1 MVELRDDFSKR
12 TAEAEA
18 LKAPSL
24 EALYEVAAQ
33 DTSPN
38 PIPNPNPDP
47 TPNQVG
53 GPCHAPSCVL
63 SGPAL
68 RGAPE

>member
-1 MVELRDDFSKR
+1 VRQPNYAR
-12 TAEAEA
+12 AA

-47 TPNQVG
+47 TPNQVVAQDTFLC
-53 GPCHAPSCVL
+53 P
-63 SGPAL
+63 
-68 RGAPE
+68 GAKLPHVARLLEL